1 MSQYSKTKYWALDK
15 IQNLQEVVRYE
26 KSLREKDSDSETD
39 EEFKDFPENKVDD
52 DKSETS
58 EPPSDVSLNQ
68 DTISPKRKRSAA
80 VNPEFVN
87 YDGDEEEA
95 CEEELAEM
103 QPAEPMPE
111 WEVEEIIDKRRW
123 GRGFQY
129 KVIWKYWPRKSAT
142 WEPSRNLTNCD
153 EKIEEFEK
161 KIAEL
166 V

>member
-1 MSQYSKTKYWALDK
+1 MSQYSKTKYWALDEIK
-15 IQNLQEVVRYE
+15 NLQEVVRYE

-39 EEFKDFPENKVDD
+39 EEFKDFPENKVDEE
-52 DKSETS
+52 KSETS
-58 EPPSDVSLNQ
+58 EPDSNVSPNRDSLKKQ
-68 DTISPKRKRSAA
+68 RSAK
-80 VNPEFVN
+80 VNPALVN

-95 CEEELAEM
+95 CEEELAE
-103 QPAEPMPE
+103 QPAEPE
-111 WEVEEIIDKRRW
+111 WEVERIIDKRRE

-142 WEPSRNLTNCD
+142 WEPSSNLTNCD

-161 KIAEL
+161 KLAEL

>member
-1 MSQYSKTKYWALDK
+1 MSQYSKTKYWALDE

-26 KSLREKDSDSETD
+26 KSLREKDDDSETD
-39 EEFKDFPENKVDD
+39 EEFKDFPENKIDEE
-52 DKSETS
+52 KSETS
-58 EPPSDVSLNQ
+58 EPDSEVSPRR
-68 DTISPKRKRSAA
+68 DSPKRQRSAIVDPA
-80 VNPEFVN
+80 FVN

-95 CEEELAEM
+95 CEEELAE
-103 QPAEPMPE
+103 QPAEPIPE

-161 KIAEL
+161 KLAEL